1 MNSELFYKNPYTVY
15 EAFEAK
21 SNILADLDS
30 IDKIHQKYA
39 DISLNYS
46 KFNDLQK
53 TLNTNPIYNDYS
65 GNWLAIRDAKSTK
78 KDGVKEDIQI
88 MVFQENNTYILGMIT
103 ITLLLISAFLI
114 IKK

>member
-15 EAFEAK
+15 EAFDAK
-21 SNILADLDS
+21 SDILADLDS
-30 IDKIHQKYA
+30 VKRINKKYT
-39 DISLNYS
+39 DISLNFS
-46 KFNDLQK
+46 KYNDLK
-53 TLNTNPIYNDYS
+53 TTLNTDPIYNDYS

-114 IKK
+114 MKK